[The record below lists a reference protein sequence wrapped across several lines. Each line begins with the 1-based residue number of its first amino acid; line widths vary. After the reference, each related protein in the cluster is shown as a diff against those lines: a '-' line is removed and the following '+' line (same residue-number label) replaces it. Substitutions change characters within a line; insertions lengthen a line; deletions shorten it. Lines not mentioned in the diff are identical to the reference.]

1 MNIKE
6 TKFFKRMASVFEESF
21 VNKQNEFVALL
32 NYYPSDNL
40 GWYELIQLKR
50 KGVRPVF
57 VNEWFRL
64 EDCHNELDLKKKIL
78 SWLSRACCKSQYS
91 TTYDK
96 YIHEYFRDRCNE
108 LLGVF
113 FSEEDW
119 EEIYCYL
126 GNAINDSLSIK
137 FIESHYDLDVLKK
150 YKKE

>member
-1 MNIKE
+1 MDIKE
-6 TKFFKRMASVFEESF
+6 TKFFKRMTSVFEDSF
-21 VNKQNEFVALL
+21 VNKNNEFIALL

-40 GWYELIQLKR
+40 SWYELMKLNR
-50 KGVRPVF
+50 KGVKPVF

-78 SWLSRACCKSQYS
+78 AWLSRACCKSQYS
-91 TTYDK
+91 NTYDK
-96 YIHEYFRDRCNE
+96 YIHQYFRDRCNS
-108 LLGVF
+108 LLGTF
-113 FSEEDW
+113 FNENDW

-126 GNAINDSLSIK
+126 GNAINDNLSIK